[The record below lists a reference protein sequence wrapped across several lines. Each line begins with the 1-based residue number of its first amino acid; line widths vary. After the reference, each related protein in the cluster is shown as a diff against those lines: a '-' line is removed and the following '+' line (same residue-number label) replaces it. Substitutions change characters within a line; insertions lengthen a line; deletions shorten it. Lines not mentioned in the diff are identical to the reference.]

1 LINFFQVVP
10 AHLAFVLLN
19 DGHGEQAIPGG
30 MSSGGAHSLFASVV
44 EKAGGDPVSGWFSYQ
59 IDLL

>member
-1 LINFFQVVP
+1 M
-10 AHLAFVLLN
+10 LLN